1 MTDQEI
7 TAGLVK
13 QLRDATGAGMMDCK
27 RALVE
32 AGGDMTR
39 AQEIL
44 RTKGLASA
52 KKRTGRK
59 AREGLVDAYIHGG
72 GRIGAMVEVN
82 TETDFVARTEEFR
95 TLVRE
100 IAMQVAARDPRWV
113 SREDVPD
120 DVLESER
127 KIAAEKAR
135 ADGKPEQVIDRI
147 VDGQLAGFYKEYV
160 LLEQDYIREPKRTV
174 GDLVSEVAAKVGENV
189 IVRRFARLPPGRGG
203 LSHGAR
209 LRPGW

>member
-1 MTDQEI
+1 MTDQQI
-7 TAGLVK
+7 TAGQVK
-13 QLRDATGAGMMDCK
+13 QLRDVTGAGMMDCK

-52 KKRTGRK
+52 KKRTGRR
-59 AREGLVDAYIHGG
+59 AQEGLVDAYIHAG
-72 GRIGAMVEVN
+72 GRIGALVEVN

-113 SREDVPD
+113 SREDVPE

-147 VDGQLAGFYKEYV
+147 VDGQLAAFYKEYV
-160 LLEQDYIREPKRTV
+160 LLEQDYIREPKRAV

-189 IVRRFARLPPGRGG
+189 VVRRFVRYLLGEEA
-203 LSHGAR
+203 
-209 LRPGW
+209 

>member
-1 MTDQEI
+1 MTDQQI
-7 TAGLVK
+7 TAGQVK
-13 QLRDATGAGMMDCK
+13 QLRDVTGAGMMDCK

-52 KKRTGRK
+52 KKRTGRQ
-59 AREGLVDAYIHGG
+59 AREGLVDAYIHAG
-72 GRIGAMVEVN
+72 GRIGALVEVN

-113 SREDVPD
+113 SREDVPE

-147 VDGQLAGFYKEYV
+147 VDGQLAAFYKEYV
-160 LLEQDYIREPKRTV
+160 LLEQDYIREPKRAV

-189 IVRRFARLPPGRGG
+189 VVRRFVRYLLGEEA
-203 LSHGAR
+203 
-209 LRPGW
+209 

>member
-1 MTDQEI
+1 MTDQVI

-32 AGGDMTR
+32 AGGDMPR

-59 AREGLVDAYIHGG
+59 AKEGLVDAYIHGG

-160 LLEQDYIREPKRTV
+160 LLDQDYIREPKRTV
-174 GDLVSEVAAKVGENV
+174 GDLVSEVAGKVGENV
-189 IVRRFARLPPGRGG
+189 IVRRVARYLLGEE
-203 LSHGAR
+203 A
-209 LRPGW
+209 

>member
-127 KIAAEKAR
+127 KTAAEKAR

-189 IVRRFARLPPGRGG
+189 IVRRFARYLLGEE
-203 LSHGAR
+203 A
-209 LRPGW
+209 

>member
-189 IVRRFARLPPGRGG
+189 IVRRFARYLLGEE
-203 LSHGAR
+203 A
-209 LRPGW
+209 

>member
-1 MTDQEI
+1 MSDQQI
-7 TAGLVK
+7 TAGQVK
-13 QLRDATGAGMMDCK
+13 QLRDVTGAGMMDCK

-52 KKRTGRK
+52 KKRTGRR
-59 AREGLVDAYIHGG
+59 AREGLVDAYIHAG
-72 GRIGAMVEVN
+72 GRIGALVEVN

-113 SREDVPD
+113 SREDVPE

-147 VDGQLAGFYKEYV
+147 VDGQLAAFYKEYV
-160 LLEQDYIREPKRTV
+160 LLEQDYIREPKRAV

-189 IVRRFARLPPGRGG
+189 VVRRFVRYLLGEEA
-203 LSHGAR
+203 
-209 LRPGW
+209 

>member
-1 MTDQEI
+1 MTDHEI

-135 ADGKPEQVIDRI
+135 TDGKPEQVIDRI

-160 LLEQDYIREPKRTV
+160 LLEQDYIREPKRRV

-189 IVRRFARLPPGRGG
+189 IVRRFARYLLGEE
-203 LSHGAR
+203 A
-209 LRPGW
+209 